1 MCQHVPRSADC
12 RYPKV
17 AHPDEGRGSP
27 WHPWLQV
34 ADTHVCLIVL
44 PTLIIMFIACYVSH
58 CVVDGCA
65 HFLCFLLFALGRF
78 IDILPKTMHTTYCEL
93 DIHSKALQ
101 MVQDLQPPPPKRPK
115 FTPTPKQPTVPPPFE
130 MVRAAQSVAK
140 ADFMRTKADFMRA
153 KDKYEVLSTV
163 LYKEFQQKMQADLGA
178 QCQKFDMLAR
188 LLALFARS
196 FDCFFRPLV

>member
-1 MCQHVPRSADC
+1 MA
-12 RYPKV
+12 
-17 AHPDEGRGSP
+17 
-27 WHPWLQV
+27 
-34 ADTHVCLIVL
+34 
-44 PTLIIMFIACYVSH
+44 
-58 CVVDGCA
+58 
-65 HFLCFLLFALGRF
+65 
-78 IDILPKTMHTTYCEL
+78 
-93 DIHSKALQ
+93 
-101 MVQDLQPPPPKRPK
+101 VQDLQPPPPKRPK

-130 MVRAAQSVAK
+130 MVRAAQSVA
-140 ADFMRTKADFMRA
+140 KADFMRA